1 MVPNIG
7 MEETAM
13 WTWTMGLKLGALVG
27 LVLGLI
33 AIALEKAMPELLLA
47 LVAIPAAAAVSSGL
61 AAFLDMDR

>member
-1 MVPNIG
+1 
-7 MEETAM
+7 M

-61 AAFLDMDR
+61 AAFLDLDR